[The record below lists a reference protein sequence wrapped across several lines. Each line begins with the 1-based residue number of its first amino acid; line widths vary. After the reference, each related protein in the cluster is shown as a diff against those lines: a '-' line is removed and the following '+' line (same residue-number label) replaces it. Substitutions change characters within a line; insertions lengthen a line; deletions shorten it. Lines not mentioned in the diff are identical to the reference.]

1 MVGSAEGVSVASQ
14 AAAVSEGVKKLL
26 RDGGLVA
33 GKVKAPTITQEGFA
47 FVLQDVNAQVWT
59 ILLLYLD
66 NASLV
71 RSVPHFQS
79 HKLNLKMNMDP
90 VDVLSFLFML
100 GSLELGQ
107 DYSKANLSPTQTQ
120 MLDDLA
126 DFGLVYQNSTSSQR
140 FFPTRLATTLTS
152 DASALSNSTNFSSPL
167 RSGSSASQEGSG
179 FILIETNYRVYAYTS
194 SPLQIAILQLFCRL
208 STRYPNMV
216 AGKITRESVRRA
228 VSMGITSDQIISFLS
243 THAHLQMRKDHPV
256 LPATVVD
263 QIKLWQIEN
272 ERMKATPGYFL
283 SGFVTVQ
290 EYEGAV
296 QYAREIGVLSWSN
309 DEKRAFFVTRIEQM
323 STYLKR
329 GKQQQKPG

>member
-1 MVGSAEGVSVASQ
+1 
-14 AAAVSEGVKKLL
+14 
-26 RDGGLVA
+26 
-33 GKVKAPTITQEGFA
+33 
-47 FVLQDVNAQVWT
+47 
-59 ILLLYLD
+59 
-66 NASLV
+66 
-71 RSVPHFQS
+71 
-79 HKLNLKMNMDP
+79 MNMDP
-90 VDVLSFLFML
+90 VDVLSFLFTL
-100 GSLELGQ
+100 GSLEVGQ
-107 DYSKANLSPTQTQ
+107 DYGKINLSPTETQ

-126 DFGLVYQNSTSSQR
+126 DFGLVYQPSSSAKR

-152 DASALSNSTNFSSPL
+152 DASALSNSANFSSPL
-167 RSGSSASQEGSG
+167 RSGGPSTTAEGSSGTG

-228 VSMGITSDQIISFLS
+228 VAMGITSDQIISFLT
-243 THAHLQMRKDHPV
+243 THAHPQMRKDHPV

-272 ERMKATPGYFL
+272 ERMKATPGYYL
-283 SGFVTVQ
+283 SGFATVP

-296 QYAREIGVLSWSN
+296 QYAREIGVLSWNS

-329 GKQQQKPG
+329 GKERAKAP